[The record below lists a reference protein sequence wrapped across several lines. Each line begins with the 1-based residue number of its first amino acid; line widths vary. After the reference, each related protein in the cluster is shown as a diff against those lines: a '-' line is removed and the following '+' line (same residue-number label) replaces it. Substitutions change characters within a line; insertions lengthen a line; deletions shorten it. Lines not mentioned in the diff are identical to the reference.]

1 MAKHIDTSAPSSA
14 HHPCH
19 PHELDCT
26 VLYQRAM
33 NGLHDALEVL
43 RTGPLSTSSL
53 EHALGRGMRGV
64 TAIKRLKILKT
75 EAAPCSDF
83 ITPQAQKQDAAR
95 LPIYPTSVPSKRRS
109 RRHFDADYKKEVVH
123 LIRQQRISA
132 GQASEKFNIHH
143 TVLRRWLTEFDAEQ
157 TSAGTGNPTVAEAE
171 RIRALEER
179 LSQLQ
184 SDNELLKRA
193 SALFAREL
201 GSVAVDKPVAAGS

>member
-1 MAKHIDTSAPSSA
+1 MSHIHTPAPSSA

-33 NGLHDALEVL
+33 SGLHDALEVL
-43 RTGPLSTSSL
+43 RTSPLSASNL
-53 EHALGRGMRGV
+53 EQALGRGMRGV
-64 TAIKRLKILKT
+64 TAIKRLKALKT
-75 EAAPCSDF
+75 ESAPWSF
-83 ITPQAQKQDAAR
+83 ITPKAQGQDAAAC
-95 LPIYPTSVPSKRRS
+95 LPVCPTSVPSKRRS
-109 RRHFDADYKKEVVH
+109 RRRFDADYKRQVVH
-123 LIRQQRISA
+123 LIRQQRLSA

-157 TSAGTGNPTVAEAE
+157 TSAGTGNPTVSEAE

-201 GSVAVDKPVAAGS
+201 GSVAVDKPVAAG

>member
-1 MAKHIDTSAPSSA
+1 MAKHIHTSAPSSA

-33 NGLHDALEVL
+33 SGLHDALEVL
-43 RTGPLSTSSL
+43 RTGPLSTSNL
-53 EHALGRGMRGV
+53 EQALGRGMRGV
-64 TAIKRLKILKT
+64 TAIKRLKALKT
-75 EAAPCSDF
+75 EPAPWNF
-83 ITPQAQKQDAAR
+83 ITPKAQGQDAAR
-95 LPIYPTSVPSKRRS
+95 SPVCPTSVPSKKRS

-143 TVLRRWLTEFDAEQ
+143 TVLRRWLTEFNAEQ
-157 TSAGTGNPTVAEAE
+157 PSAGTGNPTVSEAE
-171 RIRALEER
+171 RIRVLEER